1 MLAKVTRYISIAL
14 LQDCGL
20 YKAAQE
26 ITYLDNVIQESLR
39 IYPPAVE

>member
-1 MLAKVTRYISIAL
+1 MLTKVKIYI
-14 LQDCGL
+14 LQDSGL

-26 ITYLDNVIQESLR
+26 IAYLDNVIQESLR